1 MNVRKD
7 ALKDLVTRF
16 DNNITAYKDG
26 KNAYNEHSC
35 RIEYIDPFLQ
45 LLGWDVPNKA
55 GLAPQYREV
64 IAENYSNK
72 TDRPDYSLTL
82 RGVTKLFVEVK
93 KPSVDIDTESAPA
106 MQARKY
112 GWNAK
117 HKISILTN
125 FEYFI
130 IYDTTTVPKETD
142 DCRVSRYRCYH
153 YKDYIDKFDEIFH
166 LVSKDSVYSGE
177 FDKFFN
183 DTFKGEGSQKQQ
195 VDNLFLNQINDWRV
209 KLSNELYSKGNQYT
223 SLEKLNDV
231 VQEFINQIVFLRIC
245 EDRNLPLYHK
255 LNETISDRDALH
267 TKLEELFREA
277 DKRYNSGMFSGENI
291 IFDLNNTVIVE
302 MIEGLY
308 YPQSPYMFNI
318 IEPNMLGKIY
328 ELFLTEQLI
337 LLNNGTIGLAKKKDC
352 ANRSVVTTPTEIV
365 KYMVEKSLSNVC
377 KGKSPEEI
385 CNLRIADI
393 ACGSGVYLE

>member
-82 RGVTKLFVEVK
+82 RGVTKLFVEAK

-130 IYDTTTVPKETD
+130 IYDTTTV
-142 DCRVSRYRCYH
+142 
-153 YKDYIDKFDEIFH
+153 
-166 LVSKDSVYSGE
+166 
-177 FDKFFN
+177 
-183 DTFKGEGSQKQQ
+183 QKR
-195 VDNLFLNQINDWRV
+195 L
-209 KLSNELYSKGNQYT
+209 
-223 SLEKLNDV
+223 
-231 VQEFINQIVFLRIC
+231 
-245 EDRNLPLYHK
+245 
-255 LNETISDRDALH
+255 
-267 TKLEELFREA
+267 
-277 DKRYNSGMFSGENI
+277 M
-291 IFDLNNTVIVE
+291 IVE
-302 MIEGLY
+302 F
-308 YPQSPYMFNI
+308 QDTVAI
-318 IEPNMLGKIY
+318 ITRIILISLTRYFTLFQKIRY
-328 ELFLTEQLI
+328 IPESLTSFLTTHLK
-337 LLNNGTIGLAKKKDC
+337 AK
-352 ANRSVVTTPTEIV
+352 AA
-365 KYMVEKSLSNVC
+365 KSN
-377 KGKSPEEI
+377 K
-385 CNLRIADI
+385 
-393 ACGSGVYLE
+393 